1 MRKYRPPVFD
11 VAMKVMIPTTVKIKG
26 VIKKVY
32 KSSTEELFMYPFYI
46 NKDDPIEFGRIMS
59 YLDSINPIFG
69 SFKTYGGTE
78 NMSNGVYTVFDTAII
93 DTWWRP
99 DIKSDCQ
106 IYICETGEIWNVIS
120 NPENIDMR
128 HQFIQFKVQ
137 KVGGKP

>member
-1 MRKYRPPVFD
+1 MRRYTPPVFD
-11 VAMKVMIPTTVKIKG
+11 VAMKIMIPTTVKIKG

-59 YLDSINPIFG
+59 YLDSIKPIFG

-78 NMSNGVYTVFDTAII
+78 NMSNGVYAVFDTAII

-106 IYICETGEIWNVIS
+106 IYICETGEIWDVIS

-128 HQFIQFKVQ
+128 HQFMQFKVQ

>member
-1 MRKYRPPVFD
+1 MRRYTPPVFD
-11 VAMKVMIPTTVKIKG
+11 VAMKIMIPTTVKIKG

-59 YLDSINPIFG
+59 YLDSIKPIFG

-78 NMSNGVYTVFDTAII
+78 NMSNGVYTVFDT
-93 DTWWRP
+93 
-99 DIKSDCQ
+99 
-106 IYICETGEIWNVIS
+106 GEIWDVIS

-128 HQFIQFKVQ
+128 HQFMQFKVQ